1 MPKVRVDIER
11 KFHKTISSNIQ
22 YAVLVTTLCRVT
34 TAQGMKLII
43 YIFKDGQRTIALL
56 SASIHKLAVYG
67 WQLKPFLDT
76 QVAAVHLPWG
86 ATTSIWESSRIRIF
100 RSTWESDRLSWGL
113 PRFFL
118 SDWTLGHNNISDRD
132 QAIKR
137 EIKLLNE
144 QLRLVNI
151 NSPGA
156 QSGWIWGGRTGS
168 LFPQKVKNKKGLYL
182 KCFHQKQQHCPYFY
196 DRQIKYLFLRLH
208 GTFSRTKRVV
218 FLLKVMALWISAG
231 VSVSTLSGCSTR
243 LLSAVRMSKGLP
255 AASWGMED
263 LSRSRKS
270 ASCRS

>member
-1 MPKVRVDIER
+1 
-11 KFHKTISSNIQ
+11 
-22 YAVLVTTLCRVT
+22 
-34 TAQGMKLII
+34 MKLIIYI

-86 ATTSIWESSRIRIF
+86 ATTSTWESSRMRIF

-118 SDWTLGHNNISDRD
+118 SDWTLGHNKVSDGD

-151 NSPGA
+151 NSPGV

-168 LFPQKVKNKKGLYL
+168 LFPQKVKAKKVCIL
-182 KCFHQKQQHCPYFY
+182 
-196 DRQIKYLFLRLH
+196 
-208 GTFSRTKRVV
+208 
-218 FLLKVMALWISAG
+218 
-231 VSVSTLSGCSTR
+231 SVSTKNSYTVLIFMT
-243 LLSAVRMSKGLP
+243 
-255 AASWGMED
+255 D
-263 LSRSRKS
+263 RSNTWSQVYTVPSVGR
-270 ASCRS
+270 RE